1 MKAVRAS
8 QQALLHPTTSRTRE
22 DAQPVHL
29 RAGQRPAGFGVVFT
43 HFSIVVIRE
52 WVLVAVMVVVAVRGE
67 RYEPDRD
74 REFIVFISFF
84 GRVRRSRECFEAQAV
99 RSWRFRDVVV
109 LAVPARC
116 PSSGF
121 HASQRYWTTI
131 VGQIQIVPEHPDVG
145 GSQTPENLR
154 VDGGEL
160 LDDGERH
167 RPERVVQGSIPGWI
181 A

>member
-1 MKAVRAS
+1 MKAVRAPK
-8 QQALLHPTTSRTRE
+8 QALLHPTTSRTRE

-43 HFSIVVIRE
+43 HFSIGVVRE

-74 REFIVFISFF
+74 RVFRVFSFF
-84 GRVRRSRECFEAQAV
+84 GRVPRSREGFEAQAV

-109 LAVPARC
+109 LAVAARC

-121 HASQRYWTTI
+121 HASQRYWTAI

-145 GSQTPENLR
+145 RSQTPENLR

-167 RPERVVQGSIPGWI
+167 RPERVVQGSIPGRV
-181 A
+181 